1 MQDILIVLAIFV
13 LIRVTGIIFPN
24 GRGMEPKTPRE
35 RFNRI
40 HSSIRNV
47 IERSFGLLK
56 MKWQILY
63 KMPPYPM
70 YKQKMIVVATMVLHN
85 FIREYDG
92 VDLDFARFDRDPM
105 DNYFY
110 SNYGFV

>member
-1 MQDILIVLAIFV
+1 MILLLAYLCPYKGERYHI
-13 LIRVTGIIFPN
+13 PEWH
-24 GRGMEPKTPRE
+24 RGMEPKTPKE

-40 HSSIRNV
+40 HSSICNV
-47 IERSFGLLK
+47 TKRSFGLPK
-56 MKWQILY
+56 MKWYILY
-63 KMPPYPM
+63 KMPSYPM
-70 YKQKMIVVATMVLHN
+70 CKQKMFVVATMVLHN